1 MADKPITQVEH
12 LPNGWIEVPLG
23 EICTHPQYGWTTKA
37 RNFGT
42 IKLLRTT
49 DISSG
54 EVDWTTVPFCSQVP
68 TDLEKYL
75 IEKDDI
81 LVSRAGSVGLSFRIK
96 EVYNF
101 KSVFASYLIRF
112 KVIKPIIPQWV
123 EFFFKSSDYFEQI
136 SNMVSGIAL
145 PTVNASKLNK
155 LKIPIAPISE
165 QIRIVKIIEE
175 KMSELEYLK
184 KVLKEIP
191 LLLKL
196 YRQAVI
202 NAAATGKLTE
212 EWRMAQEKTGNSSI
226 LLGEIAQK
234 RLVNNI
240 KTKNKIENL
249 LHLIPKYFEEVPN
262 SWSWTN
268 LFNIG
273 GISSGIM
280 KGRKTIADQRFTL
293 PYLRVANVQDGY
305 LNLTEVKNIQVTL
318 EERERYLLKYG
329 DLLFTEGGDRDKL
342 GRGAIWQDEIPE
354 CLHQNHIFRCR
365 LFEEFTKREYIL
377 AFTRSESARRYFYEN
392 ASQTVNLAS
401 INMNT
406 LGSLPIPIPPYEE
419 QVEIVRQINELFKL
433 ADDLE
438 KDYAE
443 AQTLLKELPQQ
454 LLEQA
459 FSGKLTDQDPNDEPA
474 STLMERIR
482 IQLDS
487 LKEQSKTVVQQRK
500 KMATTQK
507 SKTKNLA
514 EAIVQN
520 FSDNAFTFEELAS
533 TLSEWG
539 YEDLKDDVFNLL
551 KINKLAMNFDQ
562 SKEFLTFKLSGH
574 DD

>member
-12 LPNGWIEVPLG
+12 LPNGWIEVSLG

-81 LVSRAGSVGLSFRIK
+81 LVSRAGSVGLSFRVK
-96 EVYNF
+96 EIYNF

-112 KVIKPIIPQWV
+112 KVIQPILSQWV
-123 EFFFKSSDYFEQI
+123 EFFFKSNDYFEQI

-155 LKIPIAPISE
+155 IKIPIAPITE
-165 QIRIVKIIEE
+165 QNRIVKIIEE
-175 KMSELEYLK
+175 KMAELEHIRQ
-184 KVLKEIP
+184 VLEDIP
-191 LLLKL
+191 LLLKA
-196 YRQAVI
+196 YRQAVLKT
-202 NAAATGKLTE
+202 AFDGKLTE
-212 EWRMAQEKTGNSSI
+212 EWRENQNVNQQWVKQKAINICTVITKGSTPQEKSI
-226 LLGEIAQK
+226 
-234 RLVNNI
+234 
-240 KTKNKIENL
+240 IER
-249 LHLIPKYFEEVPN
+249 
-262 SWSWTN
+262 
-268 LFNIG
+268 G
-273 GISSGIM
+273 GIPFLKVYNIVNQKVDFDYRPQFISEKVHNSNL
-280 KGRKTIADQRFTL
+280 KRSKTYPFDVII
-293 PYLRVANVQDGY
+293 
-305 LNLTEVKNIQVTL
+305 NIVGPPL
-318 EERERYLLKYG
+318 GKAAIIPE
-329 DLLFTEGGDRDKL
+329 DFTEWNINQAL
-342 GRGAIWQDEIPE
+342 G
-354 CLHQNHIFRCR
+354 IFRCSDKI
-365 LFEEFTKREYIL
+365 LPQFLYYYFCEGSVFKENEQEYRGTAGQSNISL
-377 AFTRSESARRYFYEN
+377 SQCRAFN
-392 ASQTVNLAS
+392 VPLPS
-401 INMNT
+401 ID
-406 LGSLPIPIPPYEE
+406 E
-419 QVEIVRQINELFKL
+419 QEEIVRQVEALLSIADKLEL
-433 ADDLE
+433 
-438 KDYAE
+438 DYKE
-443 AQTLLKELPQQ
+443 GQNLLHELPQQ

-487 LKEQSKTVVQQRK
+487 LKEQSKTAVKQRR

-562 SKEFLTFKLSGH
+562 SKESLTFKLSGH